1 MPCFYKAGPYICSG
15 FNPKISFK
23 MKKVFAL
30 LMVAGVFALA
40 SCGKKEQAAEGAA
53 TDSAAV
59 VAPAVDSAAVAA
71 PAVDSV
77 AAPVDSAAHGADHA
91 APAAH

>member
-1 MPCFYKAGPYICSG
+1 
-15 FNPKISFK
+15 

-59 VAPAVDSAAVAA
+59 VAPAVDSAAVVA
-71 PAVDSV
+71 PADSA

-91 APAAH
+91 ADHAAPAAH